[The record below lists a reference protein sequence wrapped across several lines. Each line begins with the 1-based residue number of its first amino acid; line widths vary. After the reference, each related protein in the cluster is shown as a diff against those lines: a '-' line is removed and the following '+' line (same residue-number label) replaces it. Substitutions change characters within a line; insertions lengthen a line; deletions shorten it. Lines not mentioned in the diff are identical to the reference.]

1 RLSVSPF
8 LSSPHP
14 IERSRWRSTFDGAD
28 IIGLSLVATCTGV
41 VVVGVAYCTCP
52 NFQGWIDEKAAWA
65 FRNTIGRA
73 QEVFANDF
81 FDIVDDVTCID
92 LRQLRLIPAL
102 S

>member
-1 RLSVSPF
+1 VFPF

-14 IERSRWRSTFDGAD
+14 TERSRWARTFDGAD
-28 IIGLSLVATCTGV
+28 IIGLCLVATCTGV

-73 QEVFANDF
+73 QEVFASKYNDLL
-81 FDIVDDVTCID
+81 DDVTCID
-92 LRQLRLIPAL
+92 RRLFRLIPAL